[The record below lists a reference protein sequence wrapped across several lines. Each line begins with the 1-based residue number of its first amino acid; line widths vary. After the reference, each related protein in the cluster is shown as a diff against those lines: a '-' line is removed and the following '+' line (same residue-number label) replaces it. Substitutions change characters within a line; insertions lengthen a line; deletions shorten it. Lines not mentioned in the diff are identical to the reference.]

1 MEAIGVP
8 PGLFSRLGLDVG
20 PIFGCR
26 SLICLDSEIS
36 ELSDGD

>member
-8 PGLFSRLGLDVG
+8 PEQDSRLGLDVG

-26 SLICLDSEIS
+26 SLICLDSAIR
-36 ELSDGD
+36 